1 VAPGRADDEHLSAM
15 RQHAARAV
23 LDQADGR
30 AKGATETSR
39 HDTGWER
46 PPSTVVIGLTRL
58 ADERLARSVAAGDE
72 RAFATIYERYHQE
85 LYRYCYWIVRNCDDA
100 YDVLQSTL
108 LRSLSALQRRQRD
121 APLRPWLFR
130 IAHNE
135 AISLIRRRDTAS
147 TPVDVSDRS
156 APSAEESATERAHL
170 ALLVSDLRELPE
182 RQRSAL
188 LLRELSGLSHRE
200 IAVALEISMHT
211 VKHAIA
217 DGRRSLAEQ
226 QEGRTMGCQSVRQ
239 SIAYHD
245 KRVLRSMR
253 VRAHLR
259 DCPACAAIAQS
270 TCSRETHLRLL
281 VPPLAPLAAAGLL
294 ERVHAAAGTHS
305 ATSAGGGLLAG
316 ASGKSLGA
324 AFATK
329 TLATAAI
336 VVTTAATATAGAKL
350 LTASAS
356 AGHSARIAG
365 AARHPAAPALW
376 AWRDHRSG
384 TRHHDGSSVG
394 VPYVAVAVA
403 AVPVLPA
410 AAPALDT
417 GSRAVADLQLGQ
429 AEAQQAS
436 ATPETRLVA
445 AVDDQ
450 LAPPTDAPQ
459 LAPNTSPGEDAN
471 TRTPQAE
478 TGQTGEAPA
487 GEGQGENA
495 HAGEG
500 HTGEG
505 HTGEGHSG
513 EGHSGEG
520 RSGEGRSGEGHG
532 GERTDRGVEGHPR
545 GIPANTAAAHSQPPG
560 QEAVPGSQADEHGRP
575 QEGTERAPD
584 RGPSIHGAAPGEAG
598 PQHAGSVSSGPPE
611 AHSPERPDTPAVQ
624 SLEGRPVGA
633 GPEGH
638 PAGAG
643 REGSP
648 AGADPEGE
656 PAGAG
661 PDGHA
666 AGTGPEGHPAGG
678 GSGVAHDAR

>member
-1 VAPGRADDEHLSAM
+1 V
-15 RQHAARAV
+15 
-23 LDQADGR
+23 
-30 AKGATETSR
+30 
-39 HDTGWER
+39 
-46 PPSTVVIGLTRL
+46 
-58 ADERLARSVAAGDE
+58 
-72 RAFATIYERYHQE
+72 
-85 LYRYCYWIVRNCDDA
+85 
-100 YDVLQSTL
+100 
-108 LRSLSALQRRQRD
+108 RSLSALQRRQRD

-226 QEGRTMGCQSVRQ
+226 QEGRTMRCQSVRQ
-239 SIAYHD
+239 SIANHD

-259 DCPACAAIAQS
+259 DCPACAAIAES
-270 TCSRETHLRLL
+270 TRARETHLRLL

-294 ERVHAAAGTHS
+294 AHVHAAAGTHS
-305 ATSAGGGLLAG
+305 ATSVAGGLFAG

-356 AGHSARIAG
+356 AGDSARIAG
-365 AARHPAAPALW
+365 AARHAAAPALW
-376 AWRDHRSG
+376 AWRDHHSG
-384 TRHHDGSSVG
+384 PRHHDGSSVG

-403 AVPVLPA
+403 AVPVP
-410 AAPALDT
+410 AAPAAEA
-417 GSRAVADLQLGQ
+417 GSGAAADLQLGQ
-429 AEAQQAS
+429 ADAQQAS

-450 LAPPTDAPQ
+450 LAPPSDAPQ

-471 TRTPQAE
+471 TGTSQAE

-495 HAGEG
+495 HSREGHAGEG
-500 HTGEG
+500 HAGEG
-505 HTGEGHSG
+505 HG
-513 EGHSGEG
+513 
-520 RSGEGRSGEGHG
+520 GEGRSGEGHG
-532 GERTDRGVEGHPR
+532 GEGHGGERTDRGGEGHPR
-545 GIPANTAAAHSQPPG
+545 GVPANTATAHSHPRG
-560 QEAVPGSQADEHGRP
+560 REAVPGSQADEHRRS
-575 QEGTERAPD
+575 QEGIEHAPD
-584 RGPSIHGAAPGEAG
+584 RGPSIRGEAPGETGLHRAG
-598 PQHAGSVSSGPPE
+598 PVSSGPPE
-611 AHSPERPDTPAVQ
+611 GPGTPATQ
-624 SLEGRPVGA
+624 SLKGHPVGTGPEGHPEVA
-633 GPEGH
+633 GTEGH
-638 PAGAG
+638 PAGADQ
-643 REGSP
+643 EGQP
-648 AGADPEGE
+648 AGADHEGQ
-656 PAGAG
+656 PAGTG
-661 PDGHA
+661 SDGQA

-678 GSGVAHDAR
+678 PGVAAESAAQLAGGTVPPAAQASQSAAPGGPARTH